1 MGEVSTSADADF
13 TAALGEFLG
22 PFSWG
27 DGEDSVTL
35 SAEIGELSIC
45 SSFSDE
51 IASPRD

>member
-13 TAALGEFLG
+13 TAAWVEFFDL
-22 PFSWG
+22 FSWG
-27 DGEDSVTL
+27 DGMDSVTL